1 MPMVVDTTIM
11 SIWRRGGPCQK
22 TIKVKKQK
30 KIKGPKFTA
39 LVVSVGKAKR
49 HCQIFATTA
58 HTPAAVGV
66 LKFELVAEE
75 IVHAEDVQIHL
86 GKVKL
91 VMPRWSA
98 HHENDESLIFK
109 TRSNLTHKPTLMKRE
124 NHSAKGH

>member
-1 MPMVVDTTIM
+1 MPLVVDTTIM

-30 KIKGPKFTA
+30 KIKGP
-39 LVVSVGKAKR
+39 GKTKR
-49 HCQIFATTA
+49 HCQIFATMA

-86 GKVKL
+86 GNVKL